1 MSRKRRISRPSPA
14 LIVAIVALVAALSGA
29 AIAQPVANTAV
40 SKKKVKKIAKKQIKK
55 LAPGLSVDNADNLG
69 GDPAGDYTQARYA
82 KVNANGTVGETKG
95 ISQANVTK
103 DGAGF
108 YCIDGL
114 DPAPNAV
121 SATLFVD
128 ALAGARLYAG
138 LKVGGGVCAGK
149 QIIVQTQNN
158 ALVNTDNPF
167 TIVVF

>member
-1 MSRKRRISRPSPA
+1 MSMKRISRPSPA
-14 LIVAIVALVAALSGA
+14 LIVAILALVAALSGA

-40 SKKKVKKIAKKQIKK
+40 SKKKVKKIAKKQINK

-121 SATLFVD
+121 SATLFGD
-128 ALAGARLYAG
+128 ALAGSFLYAG
-138 LKVGGGVCAGK
+138 LKVGPGVCAGK

-158 ALVNTDNPF
+158 ARVNTDNPF